1 MNTVKRAL
9 GWLCAIH
16 VRVREDGVMEE
27 IRRVPI
33 GSGDPLIC
41 RAALLNDDD
50 SPTPTKLIPATVT
63 LSDIKSPGYSRNGS
77 LANLSIET
85 SQYSIS
91 VLFPHSYNMYIA
103 PFFPLTFT
111 E

>member
-1 MNTVKRAL
+1 VNTVKRAL

-63 LSDIKSPGYSRNGS
+63 LSETKSPG
-77 LANLSIET
+77 
-85 SQYSIS
+85 
-91 VLFPHSYNMYIA
+91 
-103 PFFPLTFT
+103 
-111 E
+111 